1 MSKRIIAIL
10 LLICLVGSVL
20 SACKEKI
27 DEQQAYQI
35 VLEDLGALAAQ
46 AGTPHIHAG
55 TYNEKPCYN
64 IFITVGGHSLAYVIS
79 ETGEILHKGPGEHN
93 H

>member
-1 MSKRIIAIL
+1 MTKKIIALL
-10 LLICLVGSVL
+10 LLICLAGSVF
-20 SACKEKI
+20 SACQKKI

-35 VLEDLGALAAQ
+35 VLEDLGALATK

-55 TYNEKPCYN
+55 TYDEKPCYN
-64 IFITVGGHSLAYVIS
+64 IFITVDGLSLAYVIS
-79 ETGEILHKGPGEHN
+79 ESGEILHKGPGEHN